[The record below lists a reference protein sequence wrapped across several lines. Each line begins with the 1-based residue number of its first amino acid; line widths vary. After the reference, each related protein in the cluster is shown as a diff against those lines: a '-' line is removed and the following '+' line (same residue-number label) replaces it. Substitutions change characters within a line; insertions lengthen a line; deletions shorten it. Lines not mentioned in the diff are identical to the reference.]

1 MFFLVDIVYIDIFF
15 FDFFE
20 RFQNEFLIVLYK
32 IESFD
37 DVVYIE
43 QVDSSGV
50 GQEDDVEG
58 YLVYVG
64 EEVVFDYIQIG
75 FVDI

>member
-1 MFFLVDIVYIDIFF
+1 MFFLVDLVYIDVFF

-32 IESFD
+32 IERFD

-43 QVDSSGV
+43 QVNSGGF
-50 GQEDDVEG
+50 GQEDDVQG